1 MVDTLWRGGLCTT
14 ALCSRKLPISDYFK
28 NSHYRVAEATLSGAW
43 IMGNAFA
50 FSGDFNK
57 ALNAAKRVFQLLD
70 RYVDLVDAEENY
82 QLFRK
87 PRIDANQAAGL
98 KLKQVNVG
106 YRC

>member
-1 MVDTLWRGGLCTT
+1 MSRGGLCTT
-14 ALCSRKLPISDYFK
+14 ASCSRKLPISDYFK

>member
-14 ALCSRKLPISDYFK
+14 ASCSRKLPISDYFK

-70 RYVDLVDAEENY
+70 RYVDFVDAGRRITNSSGSLRLTQTK
-82 QLFRK
+82 QL
-87 PRIDANQAAGL
+87 G
-98 KLKQVNVG
+98 
-106 YRC
+106 

>member
-1 MVDTLWRGGLCTT
+1 
-14 ALCSRKLPISDYFK
+14 
-28 NSHYRVAEATLSGAW
+28 
-43 IMGNAFA
+43 MGNAFA

-70 RYVDLVDAEENY
+70 RCVDLVDAEENY

>member
-1 MVDTLWRGGLCTT
+1 MWRGGLCTT
-14 ALCSRKLPISDYFK
+14 ASCSRKLPISDYFK

-98 KLKQVNVG
+98 KLKQVNV
-106 YRC
+106 